1 MNKEILAEKVSE
13 KFSFTK
19 KQALEIVNFVFD
31 TIIENLKKGEDV
43 SVAGFG
49 TFKVKVRKSRTAI
62 NPRTGEKVEV
72 PAKKVA
78 KFTPSKNL
86 KDAIK

>member
-1 MNKEILAEKVSE
+1 MNKENLVEKIAE

-19 KQALEIVNFVFD
+19 KQALEVVNFVFD
-31 TIIENLKKGEDV
+31 QIVENLKKGEDV
-43 SVAGFG
+43 SISGFG
-49 TFKVKVRKSRTAI
+49 TFKVKVRKARTAI